1 MLLTSVLLSAFFA
14 GVVATLVTVAIEKFG
29 GRTGGVLATV
39 PTTIVPA
46 AIGMYSMSSGSEFDR
61 AMSVVP
67 LGMLVNALF
76 LLVWMKVPTRFGT
89 GLVTTMI
96 LSLLVW
102 AMVGTVGL
110 FGADLVQDNGL
121 SELSFGLLL
130 LLILVLLGIWSTWTT
145 VHAPKGKHR
154 VRPLVLIARGSAA
167 ALAIGC
173 AVWLSS
179 LSYAMISGLV
189 STFPA
194 IFLTSMVALWLSQG
208 QDVPQGAAGPMMLGG
223 ASVAVY
229 AIVAMWLFPL
239 YGVVIGSI
247 LTWVIS
253 VGGWTVPAYFF
264 LQWRQ
269 SLTNLDQRSDAGTST
284 ISR

>member
-1 MLLTSVLLSAFFA
+1 M
-14 GVVATLVTVAIEKFG
+14 
-29 GRTGGVLATV
+29 
-39 PTTIVPA
+39 
-46 AIGMYSMSSGSEFDR
+46 
-61 AMSVVP
+61 
-67 LGMLVNALF
+67 
-76 LLVWMKVPTRFGT
+76 
-89 GLVTTMI
+89 
-96 LSLLVW
+96 
-102 AMVGTVGL
+102 
-110 FGADLVQDNGL
+110 
-121 SELSFGLLL
+121 
-130 LLILVLLGIWSTWTT
+130 
-145 VHAPKGKHR
+145 HAPKGKHR
-154 VRPLVLIARGSAA
+154 VRPLVLVARGSAA

-253 VGGWTVPAYFF
+253 VGGWTVPAYLF

-269 SLTNLDQRSDAGTST
+269 S
-284 ISR
+284 

>member
-1 MLLTSVLLSAFFA
+1 
-14 GVVATLVTVAIEKFG
+14 
-29 GRTGGVLATV
+29 
-39 PTTIVPA
+39 
-46 AIGMYSMSSGSEFDR
+46 MSSGSEFDR

-89 GLVTTMI
+89 GLMTTML

-102 AMVGTVGL
+102 ALVGTIGL
-110 FGADLVQDNGL
+110 YGADLVQDNGL

-154 VRPLVLIARGSAA
+154 VRPLVLVARGSAA